1 VFDDADAAAW
11 WWSIALGDLNGAR
24 ALAAAVTVP
33 PRHAAS
39 LAHQAAE
46 KALKAVVAL
55 EGDEPTRTHDLVAL
69 AASLRG
75 APEIQHRTADLR
87 RLTDV
92 AITSRY
98 PDRTETELDW
108 AAVKELIE
116 LASSITD
123 QVRTILES
131 AGIATSAIDEA

>member
-33 PRHAAS
+33 PRHAAA

-46 KALKAVVAL
+46 KALKAVVSL
-55 EGDEPTRTHDLVAL
+55 EGAEPTRTHDLVAL

-75 APEIQHRTADLR
+75 APEIQRRTADLR
-87 RLTDV
+87 RLTNV

-98 PDRTETELDW
+98 PDRIETDLDW
-108 AAVKELIE
+108 AAVQELIE